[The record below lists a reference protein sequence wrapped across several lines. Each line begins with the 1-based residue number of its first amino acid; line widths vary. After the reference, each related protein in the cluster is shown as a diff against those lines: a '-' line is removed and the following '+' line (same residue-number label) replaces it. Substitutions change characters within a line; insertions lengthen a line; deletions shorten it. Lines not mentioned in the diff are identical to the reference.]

1 MMKDEDWFKFKA
13 LKMSL
18 LVDSEA
24 VAVRMI
30 EGTLLAVSDLGSPRF
45 PYQIRKEQLCAL
57 RKIQEDPT
65 GLYNGLHRQLSPP
78 EISDSAQLKE
88 ACAIVPRSTFSPV
101 MQTSK

>member
-18 LVDSEA
+18 LVDSEV
-24 VAVRMI
+24 VAVTMI
-30 EGTLLAVSDLGSPRF
+30 EGTLLTVSDLSSPGF
-45 PYQIRKEQLCAL
+45 HTKFGKGQLCAL

-78 EISDSAQLKE
+78 ETSDSVQLKE